1 VIGVPLPRLVSL
13 PRLAVWLLPL
23 FAIGGAVGG
32 CVSKPFLSAGNA
44 TSAEVGYA
52 GNLAAATEVARE
64 HCARYD
70 KVPRYLD
77 SAENI
82 AFFACEKH

>member
-1 VIGVPLPRLVSL
+1 VTGARSRWLEVRL
-13 PRLAVWLLPL
+13 LAILV
-23 FAIGGAVGG
+23 GAAG
-32 CVSKPFLSAGNA
+32 CGCAEKPYLSDGSAN
-44 TSAEVGYA
+44 SAEVGY
-52 GNLAAATEVARE
+52 GGDLTAATAVAQE

-82 AFFACEKH
+82 AYFACEHR

>member
-1 VIGVPLPRLVSL
+1 MTAGPLRL
-13 PRLAVWLLPL
+13 L
-23 FAIGGAVGG
+23 FAMLAGSAIWG
-32 CVSKPFLSAGNA
+32 CAEKPYLSAGDA
-44 TSAEVGYA
+44 GSAEVGYSRD
-52 GNLAAATEVARE
+52 LAAATAVAHE

-82 AFFACEKH
+82 AYFACEHR

>member
-1 VIGVPLPRLVSL
+1 MSARRL
-13 PRLAVWLLPL
+13 RLLP
-23 FAIGGAVGG
+23 AILIGWTACG
-32 CVSKPFLSAGNA
+32 CAEKPYLSAGDA
-44 TSAEVGYA
+44 STAEVGYSRD
-52 GNLAAATEVARE
+52 LAAATAVAQE

-82 AFFACEKH
+82 AYFACENR